1 MNIWYSQNM
10 TIVQLLNNKIE
21 QKIGKQP
28 VVVLPLKIWREI
40 EEKLEDMAMERSKIL
55 KRKII
60 RARAQKKLYSAAEVK
75 NLLKI

>member
-1 MNIWYSQNM
+1 M

-60 RARAQKKLYSAAEVK
+60 RARAQKKLYSAAEVR

>member
-1 MNIWYSQNM
+1 M
-10 TIVQLLNNKIE
+10 TIVQLLNNKTE

-28 VVVLPLKIWREI
+28 VVVLPLKMWREI

-55 KRKII
+55 KRKIS
-60 RARAQKKLYSAAEVK
+60 RARAQKEFYSVAEVK

>member
-1 MNIWYSQNM
+1 M

-40 EEKLEDMAMERSKIL
+40 EEKLKDMAMERSKIL